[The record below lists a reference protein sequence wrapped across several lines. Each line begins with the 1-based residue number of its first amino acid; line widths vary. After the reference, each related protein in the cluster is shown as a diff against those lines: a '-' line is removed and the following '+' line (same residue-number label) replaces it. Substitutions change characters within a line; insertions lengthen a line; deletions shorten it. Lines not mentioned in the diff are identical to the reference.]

1 MNYGNNEERSSLVVV
16 YVLCIYKPKC
26 ELFFFI
32 CNSRQSRA
40 YWKDKVLYAHTFF
53 LCLYFFLLMVLVEHK
68 SASLKNM
75 DKNLKI
81 VAIEALK
88 GISNASNVIETIKQ
102 CYCSVSD
109 EPTEEERFIIKEL
122 QDFID
127 ALKK

>member
-1 MNYGNNEERSSLVVV
+1 
-16 YVLCIYKPKC
+16 
-26 ELFFFI
+26 
-32 CNSRQSRA
+32 
-40 YWKDKVLYAHTFF
+40 
-53 LCLYFFLLMVLVEHK
+53 
-68 SASLKNM
+68 M
-75 DKNLKI
+75 DKNSKI

-102 CYCSVSD
+102 CYCSVSA

>member
-1 MNYGNNEERSSLVVV
+1 
-16 YVLCIYKPKC
+16 
-26 ELFFFI
+26 
-32 CNSRQSRA
+32 
-40 YWKDKVLYAHTFF
+40 
-53 LCLYFFLLMVLVEHK
+53 MVLVEHK

-88 GISNASNVIETIKQ
+88 GISNASNVIETLKQ
-102 CYCSVSD
+102 SYCSVSD
-109 EPTEEERFIIKEL
+109 EPTEEERFMIKEL

>member
-1 MNYGNNEERSSLVVV
+1 
-16 YVLCIYKPKC
+16 
-26 ELFFFI
+26 
-32 CNSRQSRA
+32 
-40 YWKDKVLYAHTFF
+40 
-53 LCLYFFLLMVLVEHK
+53 MVLVEHK

-81 VAIEALK
+81 VALK
-88 GISNASNVIETIKQ
+88 GISNASNVIETLKQ

-109 EPTEEERFIIKEL
+109 EPTEEERFMIKEL

>member
-1 MNYGNNEERSSLVVV
+1 
-16 YVLCIYKPKC
+16 
-26 ELFFFI
+26 
-32 CNSRQSRA
+32 
-40 YWKDKVLYAHTFF
+40 
-53 LCLYFFLLMVLVEHK
+53 
-68 SASLKNM
+68 M

-88 GISNASNVIETIKQ
+88 GISNASNVIETFKQ
-102 CYCSVSD
+102 CYCSVSA